1 MVRSRRLELPRAL
14 AHSALNAARLP
25 VPPRPPKLECAA
37 HIAKH
42 SVSRKPKTVRAR
54 HVQRVDGLLAVGCVG
69 LVSRCG
75 GGDCG
80 PSRGRRIA
88 ISGDRP
94 VFGHSG
100 CVARIAAR
108 ASYSVVMICRTA
120 TSRTRSGGG
129 GPGAVGFGQEPA
141 LPTHDRD
148 DGIEQASEVAGRDA
162 RQQLSSQVTMVHTVF
177 DVPVVSDGGEGG
189 RFRGR
194 SCRAACGP
202 GTPHGRSIQERR
214 CRASQSGVVRESC
227 ATGSLPPIASRS
239 CRRVFWLPFNCGDE
253 IITAAR
259 LDKAASGAPLDMDGI
274 KGDGAAP
281 QVPLQMTDRRYPLL
295 SATGT
300 WPDHCRNHPAVSPSV
315 CLEAPCTLCLK
326 PGRALHCP
334 RYGAADVN
342 DRRDVRIPATVVG
355 SCLPGLRSSHERY
368 PLAVQRSPRSLSRCS
383 ARHGGHRCGNP

>member
-54 HVQRVDGLLAVGCVG
+54 HVQRVDGLPAVGCVG

-108 ASYSVVMICRTA
+108 ASYSVVMICRTT
-120 TSRTRSGGG
+120 TSRTRSGGFPGRLASGRNRPCRRTIEMAALSRQVKLRG
-129 GPGAVGFGQEPA
+129 GTPGSSSRHRSRWCTRFSMCPWFLTMARRSSGPA
-141 LPTHDRD
+141 RAA
-148 DGIEQASEVAGRDA
+148 AS
-162 RQQLSSQVTMVHTVF
+162 
-177 DVPVVSDGGEGG
+177 EGG

-214 CRASQSGVVRESC
+214 CRASQSGVVRESY

-239 CRRVFWLPFNCGDE
+239 CRRVSWLPFNCGDE

-281 QVPLQMTDRRYPLL
+281 QVPLQMTDRRYPFYRRPGPGRTTAAIIRQCLPL
-295 SATGT
+295 GL
-300 WPDHCRNHPAVSPSV
+300 PGGAVHAV
-315 CLEAPCTLCLK
+315 LEAQSRITLSTVWGGRCERQERHADPRNGGRIMPSGTTFK
-326 PGRALHCP
+326 P
-334 RYGAADVN
+334 
-342 DRRDVRIPATVVG
+342 
-355 SCLPGLRSSHERY
+355 
-368 PLAVQRSPRSLSRCS
+368 
-383 ARHGGHRCGNP
+383 

>member
-129 GPGAVGFGQEPA
+129 VPGRLASGRNRPCRRTIEMTALSRQVKLRGGTPGNSSRHRSRWCTRFSMCPWFLTVAREDGFGAGPA
-141 LPTHDRD
+141 GLPAAPEHR
-148 DGIEQASEVAGRDA
+148 
-162 RQQLSSQVTMVHTVF
+162 MV
-177 DVPVVSDGGEGG
+177 VPFRSGGV
-189 RFRGR
+189 
-194 SCRAACGP
+194 
-202 GTPHGRSIQERR
+202 ERR
-214 CRASQSGVVRESC
+214 
-227 ATGSLPPIASRS
+227 
-239 CRRVFWLPFNCGDE
+239 
-253 IITAAR
+253 
-259 LDKAASGAPLDMDGI
+259 KAALFENPVQ
-274 KGDGAAP
+274 P
-281 QVPLQMTDRRYPLL
+281 DRSR
-295 SATGT
+295 
-300 WPDHCRNHPAVSPSV
+300 
-315 CLEAPCTLCLK
+315 
-326 PGRALHCP
+326 
-334 RYGAADVN
+334 
-342 DRRDVRIPATVVG
+342 
-355 SCLPGLRSSHERY
+355 
-368 PLAVQRSPRSLSRCS
+368 RSPRGPVAGSSGCPSIVVTRSSPPHASTRQRAVPRWTWMASRVTVQPLRSRC
-383 ARHGGHRCGNP
+383 R